1 MKKLLTLF
9 LFISMSAAKIFSQ
22 CAAPFDLVATVTN
35 DTIVTLKWHKTT
47 TTAKTEFEIYVA
59 DGNLVKLGVVSDS
72 ILIIK
77 DLPKCQKFVARVKT
91 QCDSTHQSAPSNYVT
106 FATSGCPLPVVCVAP
121 SNLVVSVT
129 SDTVVTLKWQK
140 TSATSKTELEI
151 YNLDGALIK
160 SALIY
165 ESVLVYKDLPK
176 CKSFIARV
184 KTQCDSTHLS
194 APSNYVTFET
204 TRCASPVCNKVS
216 RLAFVGVDTA
226 SAQGVW
232 EAAGTGKY
240 YIEYKLA
247 TDSVHVWTKDS
258 STQTYITL
266 KKLKK
271 CATYVVRVLSVCGTK
286 LDTSA
291 TDKFSTTCPKPICVH
306 PYGIRYKLT
315 NDTVATLY
323 WWIKGAKNFVLQYQP
338 IVAPNSNNW
347 ITVSGADSFT
357 VIKGLK
363 SCTAYQVRLRAL
375 CDSINPDWLYFAFKT
390 TGTCPLP
397 TGCYKPSDVEARFV
411 GDSTFVFWNYPIASS
426 ASLPTFEIQYK
437 LSTDANYGATIKA
450 TSVFTILRGLINCK
464 SYTLRVR
471 AICSTTTTSDWMEY
485 NFKAG
490 ARCFGIDGS
499 GVTSFVNTNAL
510 NPGTV
515 LVSPNPGSST
525 DPEVAFELMHA
536 SNVSIKLFNS
546 TGSAVIINN
555 LGNLNVGTYYQKL
568 NNASDL
574 SNGLYII
581 SVQADGEAPITTRWI
596 KL

>member
-1 MKKLLTLF
+1 
-9 LFISMSAAKIFSQ
+9 MSAAKIFSQ

-35 DTIVTLKWHKTT
+35 DTIVTLKWHRTT

-271 CATYVVRVLSVCGTK
+271 CATYAVRVLSVCGTK
-286 LDTSA
+286 LDTS
-291 TDKFSTTCPKPICVH
+291 TTVKF
-306 PYGIRYKLT
+306 
-315 NDTVATLY
+315 
-323 WWIKGAKNFVLQYQP
+323 
-338 IVAPNSNNW
+338 
-347 ITVSGADSFT
+347 
-357 VIKGLK
+357 
-363 SCTAYQVRLRAL
+363 
-375 CDSINPDWLYFAFKT
+375 
-390 TGTCPLP
+390 
-397 TGCYKPSDVEARFV
+397 
-411 GDSTFVFWNYPIASS
+411 
-426 ASLPTFEIQYK
+426 
-437 LSTDANYGATIKA
+437 
-450 TSVFTILRGLINCK
+450 
-464 SYTLRVR
+464 
-471 AICSTTTTSDWMEY
+471 
-485 NFKAG
+485 
-490 ARCFGIDGS
+490 
-499 GVTSFVNTNAL
+499 
-510 NPGTV
+510 
-515 LVSPNPGSST
+515 
-525 DPEVAFELMHA
+525 
-536 SNVSIKLFNS
+536 
-546 TGSAVIINN
+546 
-555 LGNLNVGTYYQKL
+555 
-568 NNASDL
+568 
-574 SNGLYII
+574 
-581 SVQADGEAPITTRWI
+581 
-596 KL
+596 

>member
-35 DTIVTLKWHKTT
+35 DTIVTLKWHRIT

-59 DGNLVKLGVVSDS
+59 DGNLVKLGVVYDS

-176 CKSFIARV
+176 CQKFVARV
-184 KTQCDSTHLS
+184 KTQCDSTHQS

-204 TRCASPVCNKVS
+204 TRCSSPVCNKVS

-291 TDKFSTTCPKPICVH
+291 TVKFSTTCPEPICVH

-315 NDTVATLY
+315 NDTAATLY

-490 ARCFGIDGS
+490 ARCFGIDGG